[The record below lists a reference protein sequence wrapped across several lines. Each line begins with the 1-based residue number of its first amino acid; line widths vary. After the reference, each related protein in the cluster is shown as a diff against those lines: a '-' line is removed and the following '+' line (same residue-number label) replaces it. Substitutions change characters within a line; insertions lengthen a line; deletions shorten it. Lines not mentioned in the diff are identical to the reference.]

1 MTQPTRCPQC
11 GSRSSG
17 TGPTNLCPACL
28 LGLALDAGV
37 DAGLDDDEPDLPGPV
52 CRVVT
57 VLSTENDRTTY
68 LAEEA
73 DTRRLVTLDVVRLP
87 QDGRDEALRQC
98 RARLRS
104 LMRWSH
110 PGVPRVVGGQL
121 SPSGDFLVVSRYVKG
136 QRLDRYCDDRQ
147 VDSESRARLFAAVR
161 EIVASGHR
169 RGVCHGRLRPDLVI
183 VSGSSRDPK
192 PVVLGYSV
200 TPGAAPA
207 AEDDAA
213 GLEAVARGLRIST

>member
-1 MTQPTRCPQC
+1 VTQPTSCPKC
-11 GSRSSG
+11 GSRSDG
-17 TGPTNLCPACL
+17 TGPASLCPACL

-37 DAGLDDDEPDLPGPV
+37 DDDLDDEVESPGPV

-57 VLSTENDRTTY
+57 VLSAEGDRTTY
-68 LAEEA
+68 LAEDA

-87 QDGRDEALRQC
+87 QDGRDEAIRHC

-121 SPSGDFLVVSRYVKG
+121 GSSGDFLVVSHYVKG
-136 QRLDRYCDDRQ
+136 QRLDRYCDEKQLDAA
-147 VDSESRARLFAAVR
+147 SRGRLFATVR

-183 VSGSSRDPK
+183 VSGSSRDPT

-200 TPGAAPA
+200 TPGAAPTA
-207 AEDDAA
+207 DDDAV
-213 GLEAVARGLRIST
+213 GLEAVARELRIST

>member
-1 MTQPTRCPQC
+1 MTQPTCCLQC

-17 TGPTNLCPACL
+17 AGPSSLCPACL

-37 DAGLDDDEPDLPGPV
+37 DADPDDEPDPV
-52 CRVVT
+52 AQPCRVVT
-57 VLSTENDRTTY
+57 VLSTEDDRTTY
-68 LAEEA
+68 LAEDG

-87 QDGRDEALRQC
+87 QDGRDEVLRQC
-98 RARLRS
+98 RARVRA

-121 SPSGDFLVVSRYVKG
+121 SPAGDFCVVSHYVKG

-147 VDSESRARLFAAVR
+147 QDAASRARLVAVVR
-161 EIVASGHR
+161 EVVESGHR
-169 RGVCHGRLRPDLVI
+169 NGVCHGRLRPDLVI
-183 VSGSSRDPK
+183 VSGSSRDPR

-200 TPGAAPA
+200 TPGRTPSE
-207 AEDDAA
+207 EDDTAA
-213 GLEAVARGLRIST
+213 LEAVACALRIST

>member
-1 MTQPTRCPQC
+1 MTQPTSCPQC
-11 GSRSSG
+11 GSRSAG
-17 TGPTNLCPACL
+17 TGPASLCPACL

-37 DAGLDDDEPDLPGPV
+37 DDDLDDEVEPPGPV

-68 LAEEA
+68 LAEDA

-87 QDGRDEALRQC
+87 QDGRDEAIRHC

-121 SPSGDFLVVSRYVKG
+121 GSSGDFLVVSHYVKG
-136 QRLDRYCDDRQ
+136 QRLDRFCDERSADA
-147 VDSESRARLFAAVR
+147 ETRARLFQTVR
-161 EIVASGHR
+161 EIVAGGHG
-169 RGVCHGRLRPDLVI
+169 RGICHGRLRPDLV
-183 VSGSSRDPK
+183 VAAGSSRDPR
-192 PVVLGYSV
+192 PMVLGYSV
-200 TPGAAPA
+200 TPGRTPTPEADR
-207 AEDDAA
+207 AE
-213 GLEAVARGLRIST
+213 LEAVARALRIST

>member
-1 MTQPTRCPQC
+1 VTQPTRCLQC

-17 TGPTNLCPACL
+17 AGPPSLCPACL

-37 DAGLDDDEPDLPGPV
+37 DADLDDEPDPAPPP

-57 VLSTENDRTTY
+57 VLSTDDDRTTY
-68 LAEEA
+68 LAEER

-98 RARLRS
+98 RARIRT

-121 SPSGDFLVVSRYVKG
+121 SPSGDFCVVSRYVKG
-136 QRLDRYCDDRQ
+136 QRLDRYCEDRQ
-147 VDSESRARLFAAVR
+147 QNASSRARLVAVVR
-161 EIVASGHR
+161 EIVESGHR
-169 RGVCHGRLRPDLVI
+169 NGVCHGRLRPDVVI
-183 VSGSSRDPK
+183 VSGSSRDPM

-200 TPGAAPA
+200 TPGATPTP
-207 AEDDAA
+207 EDDAA
-213 GLEAVARGLRIST
+213 GLEAVARALRIAT